1 MKHPSLLKIMKSVQA
16 LLERAQDPA
25 ASDLIGDLVAV
36 RLIEVV
42 NLMDGIDA
50 AVKRAGR
57 PQVEPVADPSPKSKA
72 PRRKKPHRMSE
83 AEKTRARELLAAG
96 HTLNKV
102 ASFLGR
108 SISGVRYAVVEKRAP
123 KS

>member
-1 MKHPSLLKIMKSVQA
+1 MKRPSLLKIMKSVQA

-36 RLIEVV
+36 RLYEVV
-42 NLMDGIDA
+42 NLVDGIDA
-50 AVKRAGR
+50 AIKRAKQ
-57 PQVEPVADPSPKSKA
+57 PETKPVAEATAKPA
-72 PRRKKPHRMSE
+72 RRKKPHRMSE

-96 HTLNKV
+96 HTINKV
-102 ASFLGR
+102 AAFLGR